1 MTMPHRFS
9 GLVLKKDFTE
19 LKLDCAYTAK
29 KKKTKKRQKKKE
41 KNDKQELTRRQCFI
55 SVISTGYKLYFYQF

>member
-1 MTMPHRFS
+1 MYVIVNIFMTMPHRFS

-29 KKKTKKRQKKKE
+29 KKKTKKKTKKE
-41 KNDKQELTRRQCFI
+41 RKK
-55 SVISTGYKLYFYQF
+55 

>member
-29 KKKTKKRQKKKE
+29 KKRQKKDKKRKKKMTN
-41 KNDKQELTRRQCFI
+41 KNSRGDNV
-55 SVISTGYKLYFYQF
+55 S